1 MKSHLLNENVCPK
14 CNLPLAYN
22 IIIKVT
28 YGNGNVKKNF
38 FLSSGLE
45 IKDWL
50 VSHYYWIDYSIVLN
64 LSLRAKLYG
73 SLFSCLTF

>member
-1 MKSHLLNENVCPK
+1 MKSHLLNENACPK

-45 IKDWL
+45 IKD
-50 VSHYYWIDYSIVLN
+50 
-64 LSLRAKLYG
+64 
-73 SLFSCLTF
+73 